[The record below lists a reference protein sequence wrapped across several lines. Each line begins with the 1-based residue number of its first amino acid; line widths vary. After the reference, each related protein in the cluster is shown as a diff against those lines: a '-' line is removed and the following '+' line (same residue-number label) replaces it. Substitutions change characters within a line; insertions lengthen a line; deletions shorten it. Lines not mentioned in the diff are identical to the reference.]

1 MENIQKTKEN
11 LQFSWFGGYQGCMSG
26 AFFSDFSVLGVLW
39 WMLGFTL
46 ATLGR
51 YNAAGSGSGRPL
63 GAEREPLDDFWVRYP
78 TRLSKREPGL
88 EAQGKGREGVFGC
101 WDSPQPTC

>member
-1 MENIQKTKEN
+1 M
-11 LQFSWFGGYQGCMSG
+11 YVGC
-26 AFFSDFSVLGVLW
+26 FFSDFSVLGVLW
-39 WMLGFTL
+39 WMLGLTL

-63 GAEREPLDDFWVRYP
+63 GAEREPLDDFWVRSP
-78 TRLSKREPGL
+78 TRLSRKEPGL
-88 EAQGKGREGVFGC
+88 EAQGKGWEGVFGC

>member
-1 MENIQKTKEN
+1 
-11 LQFSWFGGYQGCMSG
+11 MSG

-46 ATLGR
+46 ATVGR

-63 GAEREPLDDFWVRYP
+63 GAEREPMASFSEREDHL
-78 TRLSKREPGL
+78 TRQKEMGFGSPG
-88 EAQGKGREGVFGC
+88 EG
-101 WDSPQPTC
+101 

>member
-1 MENIQKTKEN
+1 
-11 LQFSWFGGYQGCMSG
+11 MSG

-46 ATLGR
+46 ATLRR

-63 GAEREPLDDFWVRYP
+63 GVEREPLDDFWVRYP
-78 TRLSKREPGL
+78 TRRSRGEPGL

-101 WDSPQPTC
+101 WESPHSTSWQSAVGSGL